1 MSQTGSPKTPPPA
14 VQAALARLRE
24 RFMNGLPQRW
34 QEIHGA
40 PDATAQAAVLHQLA
54 GVAGSF
60 GLHALGEAAR
70 AGERAVLA
78 GDEPALA
85 QALAQMRSC
94 LETEGVRL
102 P

>member
-34 QEIHGA
+34 HEILSA
-40 PDATAQAAVLHQLA
+40 PDATARAAVLHQLA

-60 GLHALGEAAR
+60 GLAALGEAAR

-78 GDEPALA
+78 GDEAALA
-85 QALAQMRSC
+85 QAMAQMRGY
-94 LETEGVRL
+94 LESEGVRL

>member
-24 RFMNGLPQRW
+24 RFMSGLPQRW
-34 QEIHGA
+34 HEILNA
-40 PDATAQAAVLHQLA
+40 PDATARAAVLHQLA

-60 GLHALGEAAR
+60 GLDALGQAAR
-70 AGERAVLA
+70 AGENAALA
-78 GDEPALA
+78 GDDARLALA
-85 QALAQMRSC
+85 LQQLREC
-94 LETEGVRL
+94 LHAAGVTV